1 MCEQDQMWPD
11 RSKMCHSARVARKD
25 VCGVEVAVTEAGRM
39 LSAGFS
45 INKLLTKVFIFCENI

>member
-1 MCEQDQMWPD
+1 
-11 RSKMCHSARVARKD
+11 MCHSARVARKD